1 MGISTTQI
9 NDFYVQNSW
18 RIYGGFLLCFLG
30 GLSRSSG
37 FTKYRTIK
45 VSRKNKRIKLK
56 GLRKRFEIKK
66 LIRIDF

>member
-56 GLRKRFEIKK
+56 GLRKRFEIKNPSK
-66 LIRIDF
+66 CC